1 MEETRRKSSSATI
14 MPPLPVKKASG
25 LRIDC
30 KPVQV
35 MESLEEPASLK
46 GKLKRMISRK
56 KSYTGKVVRHSYSD
70 PRLSPGSTA
79 VGDDDSE
86 QHIGGYFGGM
96 AKKKRSPRGWV
107 AAVMMIVVGAL
118 IAITFVL
125 VGLGKALDN
134 HESSKTTTIQVVTVT
149 STSSIATPTSSVT

>member
-1 MEETRRKSSSATI
+1 MEEARRKSSSATVK
-14 MPPLPVKKASG
+14 PPPAIRKATG
-25 LRIDC
+25 LHIDC

-35 MESLEEPASLK
+35 MESLGTNEPESIK
-46 GKLKRMISRK
+46 MTLKRMFSRK
-56 KSYTGKVVRHSYSD
+56 KTGKVVRHSYSD

-79 VGDDDSE
+79 VDDDSE
-86 QHIGGYFGGM
+86 RHIGGEGYFGVM
-96 AKKKRSPRGWV
+96 AKKKRSPRGWI

-134 HESSKTTTIQVVTVT
+134 HELKSTTTQVVTVT
-149 STSSIATPTSSVT
+149 STTSIVTAT